1 MKKAISLGVAAAMA
15 ATLLAGC
22 GTAASSAA
30 ASSEA
35 ASTADSTTA
44 ESTATSEAAP
54 SEAHEINT
62 TDPIE
67 LTISWWGGDSRHEA
81 YQKAL
86 EAFHEKYPNITVSP
100 HLRRMVRL
108 GGEAVHRAGC
118 RSGF

>member
-1 MKKAISLGVAAAMA
+1 MKKAISHGVAAAMA

-44 ESTATSEAAP
+44 ESTAASEAAP

-62 TDPIE
+62 TDPEYYKWTQWIF
-67 LTISWWGGDSRHEA
+67 LKLFKAGLA
-81 YQKAL
+81 Y
-86 EAFHEKYPNITVSP
+86 
-100 HLRRMVRL
+100 
-108 GGEAVHRAGC
+108 
-118 RSGF
+118 

>member
-22 GTAASSAA
+22 GTAASSTSSEAASSTEATSEA

-35 ASTADSTTA
+35 
-44 ESTATSEAAP
+44 TAT
-54 SEAHEINT
+54 EAHEINT

-81 YQKAL
+81 YQKAI
-86 EAFHEKYPNITVSP
+86 EAFQEKYPNITVSP
-100 HLRRMVRL
+100 KI
-108 GGEAVHRAGC
+108 GRAHV
-118 RSGF
+118 

>member
-1 MKKAISLGVAAAMA
+1 MKKAISLGVAAAMT

-22 GTAASSAA
+22 GTAASSSAA
-30 ASSEA
+30 TSEA
-35 ASTADSTTA
+35 ASTAESTAA
-44 ESTATSEAAP
+44 ESTAEAAP

-100 HLRRMVRL
+100 TY
-108 GGEAVHRAGC
+108 GAW
-118 RSGF
+118 SGWEEK

>member
-1 MKKAISLGVAAAMA
+1 MVWYGIPHTTVCKNMKKAISLGVAAAMA

-30 ASSEA
+30 TSSEA

-81 YQKAL
+81 A
-86 EAFHEKYPNITVSP
+86 
-100 HLRRMVRL
+100 
-108 GGEAVHRAGC
+108 C
-118 RSGF
+118 RQCPSR

>member
-22 GTAASSAA
+22 GTAAGSAA

-67 LTISWWGGDSRHEA
+67 LTTSIYRCLHQRQNFGCYVKEKIRRFKRESRGRIPFA
-81 YQKAL
+81 
-86 EAFHEKYPNITVSP
+86 
-100 HLRRMVRL
+100 
-108 GGEAVHRAGC
+108 
-118 RSGF
+118 

>member
-67 LTISWWGGDSRHEA
+67 LTIS
-81 YQKAL
+81 
-86 EAFHEKYPNITVSP
+86 
-100 HLRRMVRL
+100 MVRL
-108 GGEAVHRAGC
+108 GGEAVHRTGC